1 MGIKY
6 IGYTIKE
13 QLSQEAKN
21 MLEKLNNQEKL
32 VNYKK
37 LYFKGG
43 NKVDY
48 DFTNFISLIELFK
61 AIYHGKILI
70 PGAEREQDEFNDKL
84 NKLERYRPRTFNFK
98 NDKKSLLINGQNFDN
113 GRKMII
119 KAFKDKIF
127 PLKNPADYPDYVS

>member
-84 NKLERYRPRTFNFK
+84 NKLERYRPRTSNFK
-98 NDKKSLLINGQNFDN
+98 NDKKSLLINGKNFDN